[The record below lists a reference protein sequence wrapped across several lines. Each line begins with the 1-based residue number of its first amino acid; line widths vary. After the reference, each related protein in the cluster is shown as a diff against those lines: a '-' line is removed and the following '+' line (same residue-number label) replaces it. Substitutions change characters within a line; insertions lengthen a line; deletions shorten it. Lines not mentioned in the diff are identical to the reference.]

1 MKIAVIGAGKIGTT
15 MGSKWEAVGHEVVY
29 GSRSPEKYPDLHT
42 APLADVIAFGDV
54 IFVSIPHGA
63 VPGFAAEYAGALAD
77 KIIIDAT
84 NAFAAAEI
92 SNIPAF
98 QQHTPNARLF
108 RAFNSLG
115 WEIFANPV
123 VDGVT
128 VDHFYCGLDGDARQ
142 AVEQLIGDVGI
153 NPVYVGDIN
162 LHMIVDRVGSLWV
175 SLAMQRGLGRRLA
188 FKMVRE

>member
-1 MKIAVIGAGKIGTT
+1 MKIAVIGAGNIGTT
-15 MGSKWEAVGHEVVY
+15 MGSKWEAAGHDVVY
-29 GSRSPEKYPDLHT
+29 GSRNPEKYPDLNT
-42 APLADVIAFGDV
+42 APLADAIAFGDV
-54 IFVSIPHGA
+54 VFVSIPHGA
-63 VPGFAAEYAGALAD
+63 VPGFAAEYAGDLPD

-92 SNIPAF
+92 SNIPTF
-98 QQHTPNARLF
+98 QQHTPSARLF

-115 WEIFANPV
+115 WEIFENPV

-128 VDHFYCGLDGDARQ
+128 VDHFYCGPNGEARQ
-142 AVEQLIGDVGI
+142 VVEQLIRDVGI

-162 LHMIVDRVGSLWV
+162 LHPIVDRMGSLWV

-188 FKMVRE
+188 FKMVHE